1 MFIIFALLKFELYLL
16 QPMTQ
21 KQKNQGNID
30 LANMLK
36 LFVQENCQ
44 SEEADDNM
52 EVTVSEDSIEEEAS
66 NTDDTITNE
75 DISEMM
81 GAMMLDPDINFAA
94 ICNDPKFKKVLNKTI
109 KGVTE
114 MLAGASKVVK
124 DLPEKGLTVETGL
137 TAVAEAMTKNA
148 TRSSSHEFT
157 EYIIHE
163 DKQMAMEIMKKMYDG
178 KSGVKVVWLTLFF
191 IEIGWLTEPSPAA
204 IIDTFNVKKFSK
216 QLYSAN
222 KNLSIPAADHK
233 AFSACLENL
242 IDSYKSQNN

>member
-36 LFVQENCQ
+36 LFVQENSQC
-44 SEEADDNM
+44 EEADDNM
-52 EVTVSEDSIEEEAS
+52 EVTASEDSIEEEAS
-66 NTDDTITNE
+66 NTDEPITNE
-75 DISEMM
+75 DIGEMM
-81 GAMMLDPDINFAA
+81 GAMMLDPEINFAA

-114 MLAGASKVVK
+114 MLAGATKVVN
-124 DLPEKGLTVETGL
+124 DLPEEGLTVETGL
-137 TAVAEAMTKNA
+137 TAVAEAMRKNA

-163 DKQMAMEIMKKMYDG
+163 DKQMALDIMKKMYDG
-178 KSGVKVVWLTLFF
+178 LSGLKVVWLTSFF
-191 IEIGWLTEPSPAA
+191 IEIGWTVEPSSTS
-204 IIDTFNVKKFSK
+204 ILDTFNIK
-216 QLYSAN
+216 
-222 KNLSIPAADHK
+222 
-233 AFSACLENL
+233 
-242 IDSYKSQNN
+242 